1 MADDNGVTAIPPDV
15 PSAGNTEREVVYYMA
30 IERIPGVGSTLAK
43 RLIAYCGSAEA
54 VFREKKAVLQKIPG
68 IGMMIAR
75 GVADQQVLS
84 RAKEEYAFLEKRGC
98 RVLCY
103 TDDDYP
109 DRLKQCEDGPVVLF
123 VAGTLD
129 LNRSKVLSIVGTR
142 HASPYG
148 TKWCEEL
155 LKQMPESGYSP
166 IIVSGLAY
174 GIDICAHR
182 AALQYQLPTI
192 AVMATGLD
200 KVYPTL
206 HLSTAM
212 KILEEG
218 GAWVTDFFSKT
229 IPERINFLRRNRII
243 AGLSDATLV
252 VESGAKGGAL
262 ITADLAFSY
271 NRDVLALPGRVTDD
285 HSRGCNQLIRSNKA
299 ALVETLSDIECA
311 LNWER
316 DKPAKERQ
324 LTLFPK
330 LSADEQFIVDNL
342 KNKTAETID
351 VLCRETRMPMA
362 KLSVVLF
369 SLEMKGLVRT
379 LPGKQYALI

>member
-1 MADDNGVTAIPPDV
+1 MAVDNGVAAIPPGV
-15 PSAGNTEREVVYYMA
+15 PSAGNRGREVVYYMA

-54 VFREKKAVLQKIPG
+54 VFREKRSILQKIPG
-68 IGMMIAR
+68 IGMMIAQE
-75 GVADQQVLS
+75 VAGQKVLS
-84 RAKEEYAFLEKRGC
+84 RAEEEYAFLKKHGY

-109 DRLKQCEDGPVVLF
+109 GRLKQCEDGPVALF

-129 LNRSKVLSIVGTR
+129 FNQPKVLSIVGTR
-142 HASPYG
+142 HATPYG
-148 TKWCEEL
+148 VKWCEKL
-155 LKQMPESGYSP
+155 LAQMAESGHSP
-166 IIVSGLAY
+166 VIVSGLAY

-182 AALQYQLPTI
+182 AAVQYQLPTV

-206 HLSTAM
+206 HYSTAM
-212 KILEEG
+212 KIIEEG

-229 IPERINFLRRNRII
+229 VPERVNFLRRNRII

-285 HSRGCNQLIRSNKA
+285 YSRGCNQLIRSTKA
-299 ALVETLSDIECA
+299 ALVETLSDIEYA

-316 DKPAKERQ
+316 GQPTKEKQ
-324 LTLFPK
+324 LTLFPQ
-330 LSADEQFIVDNL
+330 LTADEQLIVDNL
-342 KNKTAETID
+342 KNKTVETID
-351 VLCRETRMPMA
+351 VLCRETRMQMA
-362 KLSVVLF
+362 NLSVVLF